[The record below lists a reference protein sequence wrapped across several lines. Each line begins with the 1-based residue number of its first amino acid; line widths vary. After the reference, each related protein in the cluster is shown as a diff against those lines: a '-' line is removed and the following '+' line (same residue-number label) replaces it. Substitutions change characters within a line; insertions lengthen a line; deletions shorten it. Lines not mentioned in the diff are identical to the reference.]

1 MRLALVGWAGD
12 SGVGRELID
21 ATRHLPVD
29 GLFILPNT
37 TKPTRHDLLPEGIPI
52 HKATAGNL
60 AGQMDRWLFEVKPDT
75 ILTWEVPGSWDFP
88 AIWKGRNISWKH
100 VVHWDWFSKDYL
112 KLWPWADLVAPN
124 LMCKKELKATFGLNS
139 VYLPVPIDTERL
151 PFKERHEARLFV
163 SVYGYG
169 GFHDR
174 RSLPEIYS
182 AWRAMKYPPALE
194 IRAQVKPY
202 EIEKTGVHARIEV
215 KIGNVPEPG
224 DLWNDADVA
233 LQPSRYEGLGLSLLE
248 AQARGVPVIAVDA
261 PPMDEVAG
269 DLRVKVA
276 GVEEISVMGKKLP
289 SYVPSVDSLRMI
301 VESLGPMDL
310 GRLSRA
316 ARYRVESRFSWTR
329 LRPYWLHFLER
340 RKA

>member
-21 ATRHLPVD
+21 AVRHLPVE
-29 GLFILPNT
+29 GLFILPNNN
-37 TKPTRHDLLPEGIPI
+37 KPTRHDLLPTGIPV

-88 AIWKGRNISWKH
+88 AIWKNRNIAWKH
-100 VVHWDWFSKDYL
+100 VVHWDWFAKDYL
-112 KLWPWADLVAPN
+112 NLWPWADLVAPN
-124 LMCKKELKATFGLNS
+124 MMCKRELKAKHGLES
-139 VYLPVPIDTERL
+139 VYLPVPIDTEML
-151 PFKERHEARLFV
+151 QFKERQQANLFV

-182 AWRAMKYPPALE
+182 AWRSMNDPPQLE

-202 EIEKTGVHARIEV
+202 EIERTGVHERITV

-224 DLWNDADVA
+224 DLWDDADVA

-276 GVEEISVMGKKLP
+276 RVEAISIMGKRLQ
-289 SYVPSVDSLRMI
+289 SNVPSVESIRKIVDHLRTA
-301 VESLGPMDL
+301 DL
-310 GRLSRA
+310 GQLSRRV
-316 ARYRVESRFSWTR
+316 RYRVESRFSWKF
-329 LRPYWLHFLER
+329 LLPYWLYFLER
-340 RKA
+340 RKV